1 MNKKF
6 KKIIFTLLPI
16 LLGVF
21 LIWYSLSK
29 LSSQDIETIKTAFK
43 TANYNW
49 IALSLFCGILSHVSR
64 AYRWHFM
71 LEPLGYK
78 PKFPNTIM
86 AVLVAY
92 IVNLAFPRAG
102 DVARATTITKYE
114 NVPFEKAIG
123 TIVAERV
130 ADVVMLLMVIAI
142 TLLVQFDF
150 LMDFLTK
157 KLPKNPLNSI
167 AVVGVFL
174 TVFFLFVRF
183 IKKSENAF
191 LVKVKTFINGLIEG
205 VKSIL
210 TMKKKWAFVFHTFFI
225 WIMYLLMFYFA
236 AFSLD
241 ETAFLPLGALL
252 TGFVVGALSI
262 AATNGGL
269 GTYPV
274 GVQQVLI
281 LYGISSISA
290 LAFGWIMWTA
300 QTLMIIVFGG
310 LSFFLLPIYNKE
322 K

>member
-1 MNKKF
+1 M
-6 KKIIFTLLPI
+6 
-16 LLGVF
+16 
-21 LIWYSLSK
+21 IWYSLSK
-29 LSSQDIETIKTAFK
+29 LTSEDVEIIKTSFK
-43 TANYNW
+43 TADYGW
-49 IALSLFCGILSHVSR
+49 IALSLLCGILSHVSR

-114 NVPFEKAIG
+114 NIPFEKAFG

-130 ADVVMLLMVIAI
+130 ADILMLLLVIA
-142 TLLVQFDF
+142 LALVVEFDF
-150 LMDFLTK
+150 LMEFLQG
-157 KLPKNPLNSI
+157 KLPKNPLNTILMLGGISTFI
-167 AVVGVFL
+167 FFFIRFL
-174 TVFFLFVRF
+174 R
-183 IKKSENAF
+183 KSKNAF
-191 LVKVKTFINGLIEG
+191 LIRIKTFVKGLTDGI
-205 VKSIL
+205 KSIF

-225 WIMYLLMFYFA
+225 WLMYILMFYFA
-236 AFSLD
+236 AFSLP
-241 ETAFLPLGALL
+241 ETTFLPLGALL
-252 TGFVVGALSI
+252 TGFIVGALSI

-274 GVQQVLI
+274 GVQQVLM
-281 LYGISSISA
+281 LYGITPVSA

-300 QTLMIIVFGG
+300 QTLMIVVFGG
-310 LSFFLLPIYNKE
+310 LSFFFLPIYNRE